1 MRIRSVILLASLAL
15 VAAACGSQQ
24 GGTNA
29 AAETTTTEAPATD
42 TTMHD
47 MDNMEPATNVA
58 KPLPLLQDGTLDP
71 DGVDLSGIEGVTPE
85 QQAFAEKLLVRSI
98 KTLPKWADYDK
109 TVAAG
114 FKSIGDGPA
123 TGEEHLLMY
132 QWVND
137 DAILDPNKPEAL
149 VYKYE
154 TLPDGTPKR
163 TLEAAMFIL
172 PDSYTLETAPT
183 DGGALMQYHN
193 HQNLCFT
200 VSDTPRVA
208 GITDPDGNCRE
219 GLVLGAGNIQ
229 IHVWIRANECGPFA
243 ALKGIGGGQVN
254 KGDDVTCLSKHGSAG
269 T

>member
-1 MRIRSVILLASLAL
+1 MRIRCVILLASLAL
-15 VAAACGSQQ
+15 VTAACSDANESSSQQ
-24 GGTNA
+24 GGAKA
-29 AAETTTTEAPATD
+29 ATETT

-47 MDNMEPATNVA
+47 MDNMEPAIDVA

-85 QQAFAEKLLVRSI
+85 QQAFAEEVLVRSI
-98 KTLPKWADYDK
+98 ETLPRWADYDE

-123 TGEEHLLMY
+123 TGEEHVIMY
-132 QWVND
+132 EWVND
-137 DAILDPNKPEAL
+137 DAILDPNKPESL

-193 HQNLCFT
+193 HQNLCYT
-200 VSDTPRVA
+200 AGETPRVA
-208 GITDPDGNCRE
+208 GITNADGNCAE

-229 IHVWIRANECGPFA
+229 IHVWIRANDCGPFA
-243 ALKGIGGGQVN
+243 ALKGIGAGQV
-254 KGDDVTCLSKHGSAG
+254 KQGDDVTCLSEHGSAG
-269 T
+269 H